1 MPPLSTTVSPSTTRA
16 PFTERR
22 YVLTFIF
29 VVSLFMLWGLGVTM
43 ADVLNKHVQQVLHVS
58 KANSAYVQA
67 ANIGQPWNA
76 DAAKGPTRPT
86 CRRPPSGLI
95 LSWACRLAGL

>member
-1 MPPLSTTVSPSTTRA
+1 MPTTTALPTTPP

-22 YVLTFIF
+22 YILTFVF

-43 ADVLNKHVQQVLHVS
+43 ADVLNKHFQQVLHVS

-67 ANIGQPWNA
+67 ATFGAYFVMGLPAGWFMKRFA
-76 DAAKGPTRPT
+76 TRKALFW
-86 CRRPPSGLI
+86 G
-95 LSWACRLAGL
+95 WACTPPGHS